1 MCLAIFKPAGVELPE
16 PSIRSGWIGNPDG
29 GGYAF
34 VKEGSIVVRK
44 NFGKLAEFYAAY
56 KKDAEEN
63 AGSPFVVHFHIR
75 SMGDRSLDNTHPFEF
90 EHGVL
95 IHNGTLTGTGA
106 RSLEGPSDTKLFA
119 DKFGK
124 YLTYDNVEKY
134 KKDFEEALD
143 YNKIVLLYPDGRHH
157 ILNEDKGETDNKVWY
172 SNSSYRTRTGNYHML
187 PSAR

>member
-63 AGSPFVVHFHIR
+63 AGSPFIVHFRIR

-172 SNSSYRTRTGNYHML
+172 SNSSYRARAGNYHML
-187 PSAR
+187 PSI